1 MSSTQR
7 RVELT
12 VDPHEARHYREQ
24 GWWRDRTIAEDF
36 LDAAERDPDK
46 PAIISVGERDVRR
59 TLTYRELD
67 EEVDRLADALHSAGV
82 RPGEAVSMQLP
93 NWWEF
98 AAVHLACARIG
109 AVTNPITPI
118 LRHREVEFILRR
130 TASRVCIVP
139 STFRRF
145 DYAHMLLEVAKDV
158 PSLEQIWAIGPDVP
172 AGAESFTEVVGRG
185 DAAATRSR
193 RLRPDPDGAG
203 QIQFTSGTT
212 GEPKGVVHTFNTLA
226 LSARAA
232 PEALDLDHRD
242 LVLMASP
249 LSHNT
254 GFMFGMSMPLM
265 YGMTTIFMDTW
276 VPDLALELIE
286 GRRVTFTMGSTIFV
300 TDLCNASER
309 TGRDASSLRYFV
321 CGGAPI
327 PPVAVERTRRHLRTQ
342 LVAAWGMTENGI
354 ATVTRPHDS
363 DETVQGTD
371 GGPLPWVEVKV
382 VDEAGATLKPGQI
395 GRLLVKAANGH
406 RTYLGRED
414 LYRASFYDG
423 WFDTGDL
430 ARMTDEGYIRITGR
444 LKDIV
449 IRAGENVPVLEVE
462 ALLLQS
468 PLVKEVAVVGLP
480 DERLGERACAV
491 VVPTNPSAPPDLA
504 DLTAQLSAARMAR
517 HFWPEHLVIV
527 EELPKTP
534 SGKVQKYVLRESVMA
549 NVPS

>member
-1 MSSTQR
+1 MGSTQR

-12 VDPHEARHYREQ
+12 VEPDEARHYREQ

-36 LDAAERDPDK
+36 LDAATRDPDK
-46 PAIISVGERDVRR
+46 TAIISVGEQDVRR
-59 TLTYRELD
+59 TLTYRELAD
-67 EEVDRLADALHSAGV
+67 EVDRLADALYTAGV
-82 RPGEAVSMQLP
+82 RPGEVVSMQLP

-139 STFRRF
+139 SVFRRF
-145 DYAHMLLEVAKDV
+145 DYAKMLVEVARNV
-158 PSLEQIWAIGPDVP
+158 PSLEHIWVIDPDAP
-172 AGAESFTEVVGRG
+172 AGTDSFAGVVGRG
-185 DAAATRSR
+185 DAAASRSR
-193 RLRPDPDGAG
+193 ALCREPDGAA

-242 LVLMASP
+242 VVLMASP

-276 VPDLALELIE
+276 VPDTALRLIE
-286 GRRVTFTMGSTIFV
+286 EQQVTFTMGSTIFV
-300 TDLCNASER
+300 TDLCDAAER

-354 ATVTRPHDS
+354 ATITRPQDS
-363 DETVQGTD
+363 DEIVQGTD
-371 GGPLPWVEVKV
+371 GGPLPWVAVKV
-382 VDEAGATLKPGQI
+382 VDKAGATLPPGQI
-395 GRLLVKAANGH
+395 GRLLIKAANEH
-406 RTYLGRED
+406 RAYLGRDD
-414 LYRASFYDG
+414 LHRESFHDG

-430 ARMTDEGYIRITGR
+430 ARMTDAGYIRITGR

-449 IRAGENVPVLEVE
+449 IRAGENIPVLEVE
-462 ALLLQS
+462 ALLVQS
-468 PLVKEVAVVGLP
+468 PLVKEIAVIGLP
-480 DERLGERACAV
+480 HERLGERACAV
-491 VVPTNPSAPPDLA
+491 VVAADPSAPPDLT
-504 DLTAQLSAARMAR
+504 DLTAHLSAARMAR
-517 HFWPEHLVIV
+517 HFWPEHLVV
-527 EELPKTP
+527 VDELPKTP
-534 SGKVQKYVLRESVMA
+534 SGKVQKYVLRESVLA
-549 NVPS
+549 DVPS